1 MLLFKF
7 VLLSVIILARLARSS
22 DEASNGSLSNAS
34 GFGYELTLTGLDA
47 INFSIQQ
54 NNLRTQEQFQVLSSD
69 VEMLRRTM
77 DNVGG
82 TIIKHMQQ
90 INRFG
95 GDALP
100 NIRNELE
107 LLSLNVSQ
115 VLLDT
120 SQIYRVQQ
128 TMPTTKMLNDII
140 LQLLADGHRKCAEP
154 THLPQTCA
162 EVAPNR
168 GSGRYRV
175 QPQSGF
181 KNAFEVYCN
190 QEYEGGGWTVI
201 QNRYD
206 GSTYFYRGWDQYETG
221 FGDFR
226 GEFWLGLKK
235 IHELTYAKPHELHVV
250 MEDFDGSVAVA
261 KYSRF
266 LVGGPEEK
274 YALNSLGNYSGNA
287 GDSLAPSLG
296 MKFTTL
302 DADNDSH
309 PPDNCAVMYKGA
321 WWYAACHA
329 SNLNG
334 LYLKGPQ
341 EAFATMMCWK
351 SFRGYNYGLKRSR
364 MMIRVSNNV

>member
-1 MLLFKF
+1 MLLVQY
-7 VLLSVIILARLARSS
+7 VLVSVIILAHLAKCHDGGSS
-22 DEASNGSLSNAS
+22 ASSNS
-34 GFGYELTLTGLDA
+34 TGFGYELTLTGLDA

-54 NNLRTQEQFQVLSSD
+54 HNLRTQEQFQVLSSD
-69 VEMLRRTM
+69 VEDLRRSI
-77 DNVGG
+77 DSIGG
-82 TIIKHMQQ
+82 IMITQIQQ
-90 INRFG
+90 IDRFG

-100 NIRNELE
+100 KIRNELE
-107 LLSLNVSQ
+107 LLSLNISHI
-115 VLLDT
+115 LNDT

-128 TMPTTKMLNDII
+128 ILSTTQMLHDAII
-140 LQLLADGHRKCAEP
+140 HMLADGHRKCAEP
-154 THLPQTCA
+154 SRLPQTCT
-162 EVAPNR
+162 EVLPER
-168 GSGRYRV
+168 GSGLYRI
-175 QPQSGF
+175 QPQMGF
-181 KNAFEVYCN
+181 KNATEVFCD

-206 GSTYFYRGWDQYETG
+206 GSVYFYRGWDQYETG
-221 FGDFR
+221 FGDVR

-250 MEDFDGSVAVA
+250 MEDFDGKVVVA

-274 YALNSLGNYSGNA
+274 YSLNSLGNYSGTA
-287 GDSLAPSLG
+287 GDSLTPSLG
-296 MKFTTL
+296 MKFSAL

-309 PPDNCAVMYKGA
+309 PPENCAVVYKGG

-341 EAFATMMCWK
+341 EVYATMMCWK

-364 MMIRVSNNV
+364 MMIRVTNNV